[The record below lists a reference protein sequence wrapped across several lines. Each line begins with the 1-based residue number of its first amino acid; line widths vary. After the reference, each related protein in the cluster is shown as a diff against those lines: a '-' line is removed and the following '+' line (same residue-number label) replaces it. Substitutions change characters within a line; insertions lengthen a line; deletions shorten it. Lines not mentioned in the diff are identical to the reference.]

1 MLASVFDIIGPVMT
15 GPSSSHT
22 AGAVRLGLAGR
33 AIIGGTPARARL
45 GLHGSFAQT
54 YRGHGTDL
62 ALVAGLMGMKPDDER
77 VPAAL
82 DLAAEEGL
90 EVAFELV
97 DLGPG
102 VHPNTVR
109 MILTG
114 RNGRETTRDGRETTV
129 IGSSIGGGRILVTR
143 IGQFAVDFSGE
154 YHAVILAYGD
164 RPGVVAAAT
173 SLIAADRVNI
183 AAMRV
188 SREARHARALTI
200 MELDQPI
207 SPETMALMARI
218 PGVDTA
224 LSIPPIALS

>member
-1 MLASVFDIIGPVMT
+1 MTSVFDIIGPVMT

-33 AIIGGTPARARL
+33 AIIGGTPVSARL

-62 ALVAGLMGMKPDDER
+62 ALVAGLLGMKPDDER
-77 VPAAL
+77 IPAAL
-82 DLAAEEGL
+82 DLAAGEGL
-90 EVAFELV
+90 EVTFELV
-97 DLGPG
+97 DLGPD

-109 MILTG
+109 MVLTA
-114 RNGRETTRDGRETTV
+114 RDGHETTV

-143 IGQFAVDFSGE
+143 IGRFAVDFSGE

-164 RPGVVAAAT
+164 RPGVVATVT

-200 MELDQPI
+200 MELDQPV
-207 SPETMALMARI
+207 SPEAMGQIAHI
-218 PGVDTA
+218 PGVDVA
-224 LSIPPIALS
+224 LSVPPIALS